1 MIIQMEQK
9 MYELTNPQ
17 KSIWL
22 TEQYFQNTTINN
34 ICGSLIIKQDTD
46 LNILN
51 KAINIFVKNND
62 SFKLR
67 FKQNG
72 SELEQYFSKDEDFN
86 FEILNIIE
94 EKQIEVFA
102 KKIVDTKFS
111 IIDSRVFDFKL
122 FKLSSGFG
130 GFIVNVHHI
139 ISDAATFSLIGTEIV
154 EIYSKLINNED
165 IPTKTYSYIDYINS
179 EKEYLKSPRFEKDK
193 IFWTENLNPLPEIAT
208 VSTVKNVAN
217 INDYKAKR
225 SEFSLNCELIS
236 KIKDYCTQ
244 NKVSIFNFLI
254 GVYSIYLGRI
264 NNMDNFLI
272 GTPILN
278 RTNYAEKHTSGMYI
292 STSLLNINMEL
303 NLPFIV

>member
-34 ICGSLIIKQDTD
+34 ICGSLIIKQNTD

-102 KKIVDTKFS
+102 KK
-111 IIDSRVFDFKL
+111 
-122 FKLSSGFG
+122 
-130 GFIVNVHHI
+130 
-139 ISDAATFSLIGTEIV
+139 
-154 EIYSKLINNED
+154 
-165 IPTKTYSYIDYINS
+165 
-179 EKEYLKSPRFEKDK
+179 
-193 IFWTENLNPLPEIAT
+193 
-208 VSTVKNVAN
+208 
-217 INDYKAKR
+217 
-225 SEFSLNCELIS
+225 
-236 KIKDYCTQ
+236 
-244 NKVSIFNFLI
+244 
-254 GVYSIYLGRI
+254 
-264 NNMDNFLI
+264 
-272 GTPILN
+272 
-278 RTNYAEKHTSGMYI
+278 
-292 STSLLNINMEL
+292 
-303 NLPFIV
+303 